1 MTATVTSS
9 SEFKQALF
17 PARLTELLGRAAT
30 LRKRWG
36 LSDSGP
42 LLTREGLIDLRGV
55 VIKGKFDNGNL
66 SWTDLRRA
74 NLQEANLQ
82 EANRHSKDR
91 QGSNLAELL
100 QAYLDRQGANLGG
113 GNLQGS
119 NLQGVNLWY
128 ANLRRANLQGANL
141 QGADLRFANLHE
153 ANLHEANLGG
163 AHINLSSLSGI
174 ILAGAAFENAPQVAN
189 DIIWMNN
196 TLEWHLNHINNPS
209 GSLLTAISGLDDRY
223 PGAKISLVL
232 QLKAGLDA
240 AGFTPVRLS
249 TVAEPL
255 VDVLSR
261 PPFNAD
267 ATLSDWL
274 TRIGAAWLASKRP
287 VALTAETGARMA
299 GVLVPYF
306 ISDPSRM
313 LSQNGDFIALTDAVM
328 RSGSSE
334 GKSAVADA
342 YRDYLRLP
350 EMAPWAAF
358 AVDGVCI
365 PAEGVDLCDG
375 DAPLILLPR
384 GGLQPDGMPAAD
396 GAPVMVLSRDT
407 FSGML
412 AGTPGGWQSYFLYR
426 SPAADGCLAGAELP
440 APGALFR
447 DRFPLF
453 SASYRHAQ
461 QAGSFHRLLDVM
473 MPGSS
478 ELKSMFVRA
487 TESRFPQITM
497 TGAGRQLELASILGH
512 TLEDVPAGD
521 RRWGGLTRAHAA
533 KVRQAYGLTKAGHA
547 ESARTFLGLATVFTR
562 YSSSKVLGTEYESPE
577 ILRRYAYA
585 LMEEAVNLAPS
596 VVSAADLSDWQN
608 RLSGQEKAYTCTA
621 VLSDT
626 MASHA
631 LRHFP
636 ETFEALMPAAWW

>member
-1 MTATVTSS
+1 
-9 SEFKQALF
+9 
-17 PARLTELLGRAAT
+17 
-30 LRKRWG
+30 
-36 LSDSGP
+36 
-42 LLTREGLIDLRGV
+42 
-55 VIKGKFDNGNL
+55 
-66 SWTDLRRA
+66 
-74 NLQEANLQ
+74 
-82 EANRHSKDR
+82 
-91 QGSNLAELL
+91 
-100 QAYLDRQGANLGG
+100 
-113 GNLQGS
+113 
-119 NLQGVNLWY
+119 
-128 ANLRRANLQGANL
+128 
-141 QGADLRFANLHE
+141 
-153 ANLHEANLGG
+153 
-163 AHINLSSLSGI
+163 
-174 ILAGAAFENAPQVAN
+174 
-189 DIIWMNN
+189 MNN

-396 GAPVMVLSRDT
+396 GELVMVLSRDT

-412 AGTPGGWQSYFLYR
+412 AGTPGGWQNYFLYR
-426 SPAADGCLAGAELP
+426 APSAAGCLTGAELP
-440 APGALFR
+440 APEALFR
-447 DRFPLF
+447 DSFPLF
-453 SASYRHAQ
+453 SASFRHAQ
-461 QAGSFHRLLDVM
+461 QRGRFPRLLDVM
-473 MPGSS
+473 MPGSTG
-478 ELKSMFVRA
+478 LKSLFVRA
-487 TESRFPQITM
+487 TQSRYPRIPLTD
-497 TGAGRQLELASILGH
+497 TKRQRELAGLIGH
-512 TLEDVPAGD
+512 ALEDGTAGGSS
-521 RRWGGLTRAHAA
+521 WGGLTRAHAGA
-533 KVRQAYGLTKAGHA
+533 VSRAYGLDSA
-547 ESARTFLGLATVFTR
+547 ENGEAARTFLGLATVFTR
-562 YSSSKVLGTEYESPE
+562 YSASGVFGTESESPE

-585 LMEEAVNLAPS
+585 LMEEAVRLAPS
-596 VVSAADLSDWQN
+596 VVGAAELRDWQN
-608 RLSGQEKAYTCTA
+608 RLSGREGAFTCTA
-621 VLSDT
+621 VLSGT
-626 MASHA
+626 MARHA
-631 LRHFP
+631 RRHFP
-636 ETFEALMPAAWW
+636 EKFDALIPPAWR